1 MSNNFRRASFGSQAT
16 PKVSLR
22 AVILSLLITIPN
34 SYWLMI
40 NWGPSG
46 YSTGQSFP
54 TVSTVYFNVIFVV
67 LILMALN
74 PLLRSI
80 RSFYR
85 ASFGSQATPKNASF
99 TDAELMVVYLLVSIA
114 SSIAGHDTLQILW
127 PLLTYPIWF
136 ASPENEW
143 GELFHRH
150 MSDWLTIKDRSALAA
165 FYQGDSSLH
174 TLQHLQMWMTPVLW
188 WSALIIVLTGM
199 MFCITIL
206 IRHQWVNHEKLS
218 YPVIQIPLHLTE
230 NGGRTLLSNRLF
242 LLAAVLAGGMN
253 LLNGLHFLFP
263 VVPGLGGSLYNLG
276 QHFQTKPL
284 NAIGRLPIA
293 VYPFAIGMSFFI
305 PLELSFSIW
314 FFYLFHKITRVW
326 GTMAGIGHLPGFP
339 FLDAQS
345 FGAWFCL
352 GISAIW
358 LTRKFIAQQV
368 KNAFRGNDTRLQT
381 DGTPSTH
388 IRYAVIGLILGSI
401 FILFFFKSTGTPI
414 FGILGYFVLFF
425 ALAVAITRI
434 RAEVGPP
441 AHDVPW
447 RPDKVLVSFLGTR
460 RIGAEALTT
469 FSMFHG
475 FNRSYRS
482 HPMPIML
489 EGFKV
494 AQVRGL
500 SHNRFIVAVVLV
512 IIVGT
517 ISSAWAYYAQG
528 YHYGGAVY
536 GEQAQCRWTYEQL
549 KQWLINPQS
558 IDVGA
563 VSASG
568 GAIAL
573 TTLLM
578 VLRRRFIWWPFHPAG
593 YALSLSFWNTSWY
606 WFSIFLSWG
615 IKAILFQAGGLRTYR
630 RAMPFF
636 IGLVIG
642 EFFVG
647 AIWTLIGIALERPM
661 YRFMF

>member
-1 MSNNFRRASFGSQAT
+1 MPNNFRSASFGNSQAS

-22 AVILSLLITIPN
+22 AVLLALLITIPN

-46 YSTGQSFP
+46 YGTGQSFP

-67 LILMALN
+67 LILMAVN
-74 PLLRSI
+74 PLLRAI
-80 RSFYR
+80 
-85 ASFGSQATPKNASF
+85 GKNAIL

-150 MSDWLTIKDRSALAA
+150 MPDWLTIKERNALAT
-165 FYQGDSSLH
+165 FYQGDASLH
-174 TLQHLQMWMTPVLW
+174 TVQHLELWMPLVLW
-188 WSALIIVLTGM
+188 WSALIIVLTCM
-199 MFCITIL
+199 MLCITIL

-230 NGGRTLLSNRLF
+230 NGGRVLLTNRLF
-242 LLAAVLAGGMN
+242 LLGAVLAGGIN

-276 QHFQTKPL
+276 QYFQTKPL
-284 NAIGRLPIA
+284 NAIGRLPFA

-314 FFYLFHKITRVW
+314 FFYLFHKMTRVW

-358 LTRKFIAQQV
+358 LTRKFIARQV
-368 KNAFRGNDTRLQT
+368 KNAFRGRDVEP
-381 DGTPSTH
+381 DAAGTPSTH
-388 IRYAVIGLILGSI
+388 IRYAIIGLIVGGI
-401 FILFFFKSTGTPI
+401 FILVFFKSTGTPI
-414 FGILGYFVLFF
+414 FSILGYFTLFF
-425 ALAVAITRI
+425 ALAIAITRI

-460 RIGAEALTT
+460 RIGAEGLTA

-500 SHNRFIVAVVLV
+500 SHNRFIIAIILV
-512 IIVGT
+512 TIVGT

-528 YHYGGAVY
+528 YYYGAAVY

-563 VSASG
+563 VSASS

-615 IKAILFQAGGLRTYR
+615 IKAILFQTGGLRTYR

-642 EFFVG
+642 EFLLG

>member
-1 MSNNFRRASFGSQAT
+1 M
-16 PKVSLR
+16 
-22 AVILSLLITIPN
+22 
-34 SYWLMI
+34 
-40 NWGPSG
+40 
-46 YSTGQSFP
+46 
-54 TVSTVYFNVIFVV
+54 
-67 LILMALN
+67 
-74 PLLRSI
+74 
-80 RSFYR
+80 
-85 ASFGSQATPKNASF
+85 
-99 TDAELMVVYLLVSIA
+99 
-114 SSIAGHDTLQILW
+114 
-127 PLLTYPIWF
+127 
-136 ASPENEW
+136 
-143 GELFHRH
+143 
-150 MSDWLTIKDRSALAA
+150 
-165 FYQGDSSLH
+165 
-174 TLQHLQMWMTPVLW
+174 
-188 WSALIIVLTGM
+188 
-199 MFCITIL
+199 
-206 IRHQWVNHEKLS
+206 
-218 YPVIQIPLHLTE
+218 
-230 NGGRTLLSNRLF
+230 
-242 LLAAVLAGGMN
+242 
-253 LLNGLHFLFP
+253 
-263 VVPGLGGSLYNLG
+263 
-276 QHFQTKPL
+276 
-284 NAIGRLPIA
+284 
-293 VYPFAIGMSFFI
+293 
-305 PLELSFSIW
+305 
-314 FFYLFHKITRVW
+314 
-326 GTMAGIGHLPGFP
+326 
-339 FLDAQS
+339 
-345 FGAWFCL
+345 
-352 GISAIW
+352 
-358 LTRKFIAQQV
+358 
-368 KNAFRGNDTRLQT
+368 
-381 DGTPSTH
+381 
-388 IRYAVIGLILGSI
+388 
-401 FILFFFKSTGTPI
+401 
-414 FGILGYFVLFF
+414 
-425 ALAVAITRI
+425 AVAITRI

-460 RIGAEALTT
+460 RIGAEGLTT

-500 SHNRFIVAVVLV
+500 SHNRFIVAVILV